1 MLLGTE
7 QASHLFPSN
16 VGGILISEEHYK
28 YLYAT
33 PHILLANRFNL
44 KFVTALA
51 CLMYMNKREQAG
63 AELCQALVQV
73 DLVAV
78 FILQLNF
85 RFGKHWKSEFSH
97 V

>member
-1 MLLGTE
+1 MESSLLPWSAVLGRE
-7 QASHLFPSN
+7 DDKLEHLDTIQVS
-16 VGGILISEEHYK
+16 GKI
-28 YLYAT
+28 
-33 PHILLANRFNL
+33 
-44 KFVTALA
+44 
-51 CLMYMNKREQAG
+51 REQAG
-63 AELCQALVQV
+63 AVLCQALVQV

>member
-1 MLLGTE
+1 MTQVTGYQKCERKGALSSIQKRQESYWRNLYE
-7 QASHLFPSN
+7 A
-16 VGGILISEEHYK
+16 EK
-28 YLYAT
+28 YT
-33 PHILLANRFNL
+33 
-44 KFVTALA
+44 
-51 CLMYMNKREQAG
+51 EQAG
-63 AELCQALVQV
+63 AELCQALVKV